1 MKIEDA
7 TKVKEKLDDILLAVD
22 EYGKQSEQFSKAR
35 NDLFSVLG
43 VMNNTNSSLGQLLTA
58 CDQYLKKAS
67 EVIDGEY
74 FVKIQDVINEINAT
88 ATNLEKCNENTSTE
102 SVKLIEESKK
112 QLAAL
117 ADTLSQNIQSSIDKV
132 RGTADDLQV
141 YSKQASDNAKQLIES
156 SSNEMLALVE
166 KLKTTCDSLMKES
179 EQLKENDSK
188 IIDTQGKIAT
198 DVSKAK
204 DFIADKLQKNNELC
218 ENILLELENVESN
231 SSNNKTEIINTIN
244 ETIKISTQELKS
256 YEESCFNSIK
266 EKLEIISSKQNK
278 TTKDV
283 LLWGGIIATI
293 IIVLQVLNI
302 FI

>member
-7 TKVKEKLDDILLAVD
+7 TKVKEKLDDIFLAVD

-43 VMNNTNSSLGQLLTA
+43 VMNSTNSSLGQLLTA

-74 FVKIQDVINEINAT
+74 FVKIQDVINEINDT
-88 ATNLEKCNENTSTE
+88 ATNLEKCNENTSIE

-112 QLAAL
+112 QLTAL
-117 ADTLSQNIQSSIDKV
+117 ADSLSQNIQSSIDKV
-132 RGTADDLQV
+132 RGTADDLHV

-166 KLKTTCDSLMKES
+166 KLKNTCNSLMKES

-188 IIDTQGKIAT
+188 IIDAQGKIAA

-218 ENILLELENVESN
+218 ENILLELQNVESN
-231 SSNNKTEIINTIN
+231 CSNNKTEIINTIN
-244 ETIKISTQELKS
+244 ETIKISTQELKN
-256 YEESCFNSIK
+256 YEESCFDSIK
-266 EKLEIISSKQNK
+266 EKIEIISSKQNK

-293 IIVLQVLNI
+293 IMILQVLNI